1 MTAETTEKRANPT
14 ADNLAKIDQWMQRL
28 ADETDQA
35 AQSAE
40 LTRYVQT
47 VSRFYAYSAHNCALI
62 AMQRPDAARV
72 AGYRAWQALGRQ
84 VKKGAKGIAILC
96 PAPIKAKNEDGEA
109 VTVALRFRTGYVF
122 DVADTEGEDLPEVTV
137 HAVRGARYDA
147 LLRQLVG
154 VAERGGLR
162 VRFLHRLPDDANGI
176 SYGDGRIDLCANRP
190 DGNMCKTLIHEIAH
204 ERLHGVM
211 ERATFTTRQLE
222 CQAEAVAYGVCQA
235 LAVPCPN
242 TPTYLALYRI
252 DRATLAANLDAI
264 RAGVATLMQ
273 EIAPV
278 QQARAA
284 ENVAA

>member
-1 MTAETTEKRANPT
+1 MTTETTEKRTNPIAT
-14 ADNLAKIDQWMQRL
+14 HLAEIDQWMQRL
-28 ADETDQA
+28 ADETDHA

-40 LTRYVQT
+40 ITRYLQT
-47 VSRFYAYSAHNCALI
+47 VSRFYAYSAHNCLLI

-84 VKKGAKGIAILC
+84 VTKGAKGIAILC
-96 PAPIKAKNEDGEA
+96 PAPLKAKNEDGEA

-147 LLRQLVG
+147 LLRQLVA

-204 ERLHGVM
+204 ERLHGAT

-222 CQAEAVAYGVCQA
+222 CQAEAVAFGVCQA

-242 TPTYLALYRI
+242 TPNYLALYHI

-278 QQARAA
+278 QQARAT
-284 ENVAA
+284 EDSAA

>member
-1 MTAETTEKRANPT
+1 MDDERAGV
-14 ADNLAKIDQWMQRL
+14 DVH
-28 ADETDQA
+28 
-35 AQSAE
+35 E
-40 LTRYVQT
+40 LV
-47 VSRFYAYSAHNCALI
+47 
-62 AMQRPDAARV
+62 ARV
-72 AGYRAWQALGRQ
+72 ARPGLGVGRVASVVECADATGTAL
-84 VKKGAKGIAILC
+84 VV
-96 PAPIKAKNEDGEA
+96 EA
-109 VTVALRFRTGYVF
+109 VTVTLRFRTGYVF
-122 DVADTEGEDLPEVTV
+122 DVADTEGEDLPEVMV

-147 LLRQLVG
+147 LLRQLVA

-204 ERLHGVM
+204 ERLHGTT

-278 QQARAA
+278 QQARAT
-284 ENVAA
+284 EDIAA